1 MFKPLLSE
9 AVVMDNL
16 KMSSEIILLISLVIG
31 IELSMPIGTYL
42 LFSGRHDDK
51 TRLWLASVC
60 FTSAGMILV
69 ALRPFMHP
77 YFGHQL
83 AWMLVVPAFLM
94 MIEALRRET
103 KPKSSWRF
111 FGLLVLGWSLSV
123 NILDFLGYTESWG
136 IAVYRMTIFVLC
148 TIMWIMVSRL
158 RGAHPSKSL
167 VLLQI
172 GLLLYAVPPLLG
184 IVIFILTSS
193 ADVMN
198 VYKFSLVSN
207 ILVFGFMLA
216 VMFISWGY
224 WGFTL
229 EKSERERNLA
239 QVGEDKA
246 VQDAERYRRLV
257 DERDRLLV
265 MNSRFSAVSALSS
278 FSAMLIHDI
287 TQPLQTLQLGLERIR
302 ANLIKGASRDQLEHD
317 VLRLESTMDRAGDL
331 VTALRRLMQ
340 SGESR
345 VVPVPVMPLFAKVDS
360 ILTSDALKRE
370 AVIRFKSEVAP
381 DCCVYGDEV
390 MLQRVIINLVS
401 NALYQ
406 FRSHEVSSP
415 LIDIRLFNENLSNEP
430 NVVIEVTDNGGGFS
444 AEVLERIGQPWTSEQ
459 TDSLGMALM
468 LTKQLMGIWGGQL
481 KIANRTDGVAGA
493 IVRVELRMA

>member
-9 AVVMDNL
+9 VVVMDNL

-123 NILDFLGYTESWG
+123 NILYFLGYTESWG

-184 IVIFILTSS
+184 LVMFILTSS

-302 ANLIKGASRDQLEHD
+302 ANLVGGSSRDQLERD
-317 VLRLESTMDRAGDL
+317 VLHLETTMDRAGDL
-331 VTALRRLMQ
+331 VAALRRLMQ

-345 VVPVPVMPLFAKVDS
+345 VAPVPIMPLFQKVDS
-360 ILTSDALKRE
+360 ILSSEALKR
-370 AVIRFKSEVAP
+370 KVAINLHNHLSP
-381 DCCVYGDEV
+381 NCSVMADEV
-390 MLQRVIINLVS
+390 MLQRIVINLVS
-401 NALYQ
+401 NALNQ
-406 FRSHEVSSP
+406 FDLNGVDKP
-415 LIDIRLFNENLSNEP
+415 QIDIFMRAEDLGDVP
-430 NVVIEVTDNGGGFS
+430 GIVIEVADNGGGF
-444 AEVLERIGQPWTSEQ
+444 AEAVLQRIGQPWSSERS
-459 TDSLGMALM
+459 DGLGMALM
-468 LTKQLMGIWGGQL
+468 LTKQLMGIWGGEL
-481 KIANRTDGVAGA
+481 TVSNRTDGMAGA
-493 IVRVELRMA
+493 TVRIMLRKA